1 MIFLRILL
9 IGNEMATLIL
19 YIFAGSLL
27 RLLQCIL

>member
-1 MIFLRILL
+1 MIFLQILL
-9 IGNEMATLIL
+9 MRKEMATLIL